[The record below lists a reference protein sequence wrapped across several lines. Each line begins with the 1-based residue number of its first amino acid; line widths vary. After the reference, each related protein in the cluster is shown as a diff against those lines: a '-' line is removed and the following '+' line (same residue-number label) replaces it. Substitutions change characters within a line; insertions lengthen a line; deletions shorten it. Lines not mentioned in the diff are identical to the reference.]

1 MKKHS
6 IFVVLFFLLLAL
18 GAGLTFGLPA
28 KEFSDN
34 ENRYLTQMPQL
45 SVDSVLSG
53 DFQQEL
59 SGFLSDQVPLRD
71 LWIGANTSIKKW
83 LGRQEINGVY
93 LGKDG
98 YYFQQFTNDSYSA
111 SRKDAVF
118 GLLEAFAGKTD
129 AQVTVMPV
137 PTPGI
142 VLADKLPANAPM
154 YDADG
159 VWQDLKQAV
168 PSADV
173 IDLREDFAAG
183 ATSQTQ
189 LYYKTDHHWTT
200 QGAYLAYEAYCKKLG
215 LGAKPLESFG
225 LQQVSDSFYGT
236 IYSKLLDDQA
246 QPDAIWAA
254 TQLPELSIVFDDS
267 ETGTSVYAEDFLEKK
282 DKYAYFFGGNWG
294 KVEINTPTD
303 NGRKL
308 LVIKDSFANCFV
320 PYLLEDYEQIVMLD
334 LRYFSGS
341 VADVMAQQGTTE
353 VLVMYEMTNLLTDTG
368 IIKLGR

>member
-45 SVDSVLSG
+45 NVDSVLSG

-71 LWIGANTSIKKW
+71 LWIGTNTSIKKW
-83 LGRQEINGVY
+83 LGWQEINGVY

-98 YYFQQFTNDSYSA
+98 YYFQQFTESSYSA
-111 SRKDAVF
+111 SRKNAIF
-118 GLLEAFAGKTD
+118 ALLEQFAGKTD

-137 PTPGI
+137 PTPGV

-168 PSADV
+168 PSANV
-173 IDLREDFAAG
+173 IDLREPFAAG
-183 ATSQTQ
+183 AQGQTQ

-200 QGAYLAYEAYCKKLG
+200 QGAYLAYEAYCKELG
-215 LGAKPLESFG
+215 LEAKQMESFG
-225 LQQVSDSFYGT
+225 LQQMSDSFYGT
-236 IYSKLLDDQA
+236 IYSKLLDSQA
-246 QPDAIWAA
+246 GPDEIWAA
-254 TQLPELSIVFDDS
+254 KNLPEISVVFDDS
-267 ETGTSVYAEDFLEKK
+267 ETGTSIYAEDFLGKK

-294 KVEINTPTD
+294 KVEINTPAN
-303 NGRKL
+303 NGKKL

-334 LRYFSGS
+334 LRYFSGN

-353 VLVMYEMTNLLTDTG
+353 ILVMYEMTNLLTDTG